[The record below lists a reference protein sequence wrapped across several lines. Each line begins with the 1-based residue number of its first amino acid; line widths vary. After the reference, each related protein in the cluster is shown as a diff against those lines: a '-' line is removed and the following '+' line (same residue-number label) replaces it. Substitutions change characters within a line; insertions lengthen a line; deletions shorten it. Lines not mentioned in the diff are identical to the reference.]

1 MLYALRQETILVK
14 KRKNLSLYRERTW

>member
-14 KRKNLSLYRERTW
+14 KRKNLSLYRERNW